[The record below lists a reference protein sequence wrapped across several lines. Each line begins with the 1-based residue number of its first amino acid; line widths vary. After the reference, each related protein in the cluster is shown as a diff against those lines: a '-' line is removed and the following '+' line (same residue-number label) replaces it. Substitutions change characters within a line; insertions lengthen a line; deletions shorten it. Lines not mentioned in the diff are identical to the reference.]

1 MLILSRIYH
10 DIYSLKDRL
19 AYLFSEI
26 FYLKHVK
33 IYLAFGGVVNASLW
47 FFSWLF
53 YRQVK
58 EDLIILHYNV
68 DFGVDLIGSPEKIF
82 MIPALGSFALVFNF
96 FLLFVFAKRSDLRM
110 ISHLSLAAAL
120 LVNFFLSLSLGPL
133 YIINFS

>member
-1 MLILSRIYH
+1 M
-10 DIYSLKDRL
+10 